1 LKPTNVLRMSEPSLQ
16 HQIDIQWAIDVE
28 PWMPAESDLTRWALE
43 VLNAPDNSLYDSAV
57 AAEICVR
64 VVGELEIQNL
74 NRDYREMDKVT
85 NVLAFPQ
92 VVELEDGTSLLGDIV
107 VCAPVVATEASA
119 QGKEP
124 QAHFAHLV
132 VHGVLHLLGYDHI
145 EDLEAVEM
153 ESIEVRMLKGLGI
166 DDPYREAQALNQ

>member
-1 LKPTNVLRMSEPSLQ
+1 MSEPGPL

-28 PWMPAESDLTRWALE
+28 PWMPVESDLVRWARE
-43 VLNAPDNSLYDSAV
+43 VLNAPDNTLYDSAL
-57 AAEICVR
+57 ATETCVR
-64 VVGELEIQNL
+64 VVGESEIQSL

-92 VVELEDGTSLLGDIV
+92 LVELEDGTSLLGDIV
-107 VCAPVVATEASA
+107 VCAPVVAIEAAA

-153 ESIEVRMLKGLGI
+153 ESIEIRILKGLGI
-166 DDPYREAQALNQ
+166 DDPYHQAQALNQ